1 MLFIAFNGIDG
12 YLLLL
17 LLNLINFLDRLFIT
31 IFIFLKLN
39 LLLLDDVQYHNNLMY
54 KINYYDQIK
63 NK

>member
-1 MLFIAFNGIDG
+1 MLFIAFNGIYY

-17 LLNLINFLDRLFIT
+17 LLNLINHLVGLYIT

-39 LLLLDDVQYHNNLMY
+39 LLLLDNVQYHNNLMY